1 MRGIHSKSVVLLGIR
16 CQNLRGMSNLIEKN
30 KEKEYGEIGGLERGL
45 AHS

>member
-16 CQNLRGMSNLIEKN
+16 YQNLRGMSNLIEKN